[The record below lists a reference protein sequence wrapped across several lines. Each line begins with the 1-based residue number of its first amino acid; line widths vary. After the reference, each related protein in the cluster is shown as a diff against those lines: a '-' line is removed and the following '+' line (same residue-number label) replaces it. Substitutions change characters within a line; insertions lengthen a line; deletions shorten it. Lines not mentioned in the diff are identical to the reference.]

1 MPGHR
6 GGALDSECSVWKS
19 PANNSCDYKLGL
31 GMHDF
36 TMSHGCPQQS
46 SRRGGPTF
54 QIVAEKVPAILP
66 PHTQAKERQ
75 MGFSQTSKANT
86 KKAEKP
92 KKMKVGEKA
101 CPRR

>member
-1 MPGHR
+1 
-6 GGALDSECSVWKS
+6 
-19 PANNSCDYKLGL
+19 
-31 GMHDF
+31 MHDL

-75 MGFSQTSKANT
+75 MGFFTD
-86 KKAEKP
+86 E
-92 KKMKVGEKA
+92 
-101 CPRR
+101 